1 MMAAMLLAHSFLFAL
16 LLPHPASAQVAQ
28 TPDMRGEAL
37 SPASVRSQ
45 ERLKEGQR
53 LMSQDKFAEAAAAF
67 EEAISI
73 DSLLMMAHYGLGTAR
88 MALKEYPAAIAAFQ
102 AARDAFEKRAAALAN
117 KRFETESAREDRIRV
132 LKEKIRNTPDRGS
145 NRIEEAQ
152 IQEWRA
158 EVASL
163 ESSQE
168 SSQRASQPPPGL
180 TLALGS
186 AYFRTGQLADAE
198 REYRAAIEA
207 QPKLGEPR
215 SNLAVVL
222 LITGH
227 PAEAKEQL
235 RLAKKS
241 GFKPP
246 AGLEADID
254 AALAKASPKKP

>member
-1 MMAAMLLAHSFLFAL
+1 MRTAPLLFVLALAHA
-16 LLPHPASAQVAQ
+16 ASAQIVQ
-28 TPDMRGEAL
+28 QPEMRGPAL
-37 SPASVRSQ
+37 TQAGVRSQ

-53 LMSQDKFAEAAAAF
+53 LMADDKFAEAAAVF
-67 EEAISI
+67 GEAIAL
-73 DSLLMMAHYGLGTAR
+73 DPLLMMAHYGLGTAR

-102 AARDAFEKRAAALAN
+102 AARDAFQKRAAQSEN
-117 KRFETESAREDRIRV
+117 KRIDNERARAERIQV
-132 LKEKIRNTPDRGS
+132 LKQKILNSPPTTPF
-145 NRIEEAQ
+145 EAAQ
-152 IQEWRA
+152 VQDWQA
-158 EVASL
+158 EVAAL
-163 ESSQE
+163 EASQD

-180 TLALGS
+180 SLALGS

-235 RLAKKS
+235 KLAKKN

-246 AGLEADID
+246 AGLEADIE
-254 AALAKASPKKP
+254 AALAKAPTKTP